1 MSYRAIPSVD
11 VIHECVVIRHGL
23 ASMLNQSGAVQVGR
37 MSASVAEHAQSRLEG
52 AAPVLVLSPHAA
64 RLIRPFGS
72 ESSPPALIV
81 VDSNLGDHSAR
92 EALQAGV
99 MGLLLI
105 SVDERELLAAV
116 DRVRS
121 GRRYVTPAVALAM
134 AEHVCSPTL
143 TGRELDLLGL
153 IAQGLSN
160 KSAARQLGISAGTVK
175 THVRSIFA
183 KLDVSNRTEAVMVA
197 RARGMSGFSG
207 DALGSREDVLQ
218 TYVAGTAPMAESQ
231 IPSVQPHPLPR
242 RATEVRRRTSQLS
255 AH

>member
-1 MSYRAIPSVD
+1 MSYRDFPSVD
-11 VIHECVVIRHGL
+11 IIHECVVIRHGL
-23 ASMLNQSGAVQVGR
+23 ASMLHQSGGVRVGR
-37 MSASVAEHAQSRLEG
+37 TSASVAEHAQSRLEG
-52 AAPVLVLSPHAA
+52 PAPVLVLSPRAA
-64 RLIRPFGS
+64 RLIKPASSG
-72 ESSPPALIV
+72 SSPVALIV
-81 VDSNLGDHSAR
+81 VDSNLGDHAAR

-105 SVDERELLAAV
+105 SVDERELLTAV
-116 DRVRS
+116 DRVRA

-134 AEHVCSPTL
+134 AEHVCSPAL

-197 RARGMSGFSG
+197 RARGMSGFPG
-207 DALGSREDVLQ
+207 EALGSWEGAAQ
-218 TYVAGTAPMAESQ
+218 TPAPGIAPIAESR
-231 IPSVQPHPLPR
+231 IH
-242 RATEVRRRTSQLS
+242 
-255 AH
+255 